1 MKKITIEN
9 LSFVYQGSEKQALKD
24 VSLTIQEGEC
34 VLLCGK
40 SGCGKTTLTRFLNGL
55 IPEYFQGKMS
65 GHCDVFGLECGKNP
79 IEAYVPVVGSVF
91 QNPKTQYFNTNTTT
105 ELAFPCENMGMHSDD
120 IRQRIAACARKYK
133 LEKLLDRNIFHLSGG
148 EKQRIACGA
157 ATMLEPMLLV
167 LDEPTSNL
175 DQNAIRELYDMLKIM
190 KQEGVT
196 IVLAEHRIAWIK
208 DLIDTCYF
216 FEDGERKETYPAQDF
231 LRLSDSEL
239 EIRGLRTND
248 LTPYRKK
255 LEEKIQKETA
265 PGNPCLTMH
274 QVTIGYQKKH
284 PVSVVEKFE
293 LGSGEI
299 IGLMG
304 ANGVGKSTL
313 TKTICGLQK
322 PLAGQILWKGKKIT
336 PRELI
341 SKSFLVMQD
350 VNYQLFSDSVREE
363 VLFDTKDVKACE
375 KVLKKLGL
383 AEVAERHPMSLS
395 GGQKQRVA
403 IASAMVSEKELI
415 LMDEPTSGLD
425 RFHMQQVGELLLKLK
440 NQGKTVLVI
449 THDEELAADWC
460 DRIFKMSK

>member
-1 MKKITIEN
+1 M
-9 LSFVYQGSEKQALKD
+9 Q
-24 VSLTIQEGEC
+24 
-34 VLLCGK
+34 
-40 SGCGKTTLTRFLNGL
+40 
-55 IPEYFQGKMS
+55 
-65 GHCDVFGLECGKNP
+65 
-79 IEAYVPVVGSVF
+79 
-91 QNPKTQYFNTNTTT
+91 
-105 ELAFPCENMGMHSDD
+105 
-120 IRQRIAACARKYK
+120 
-133 LEKLLDRNIFHLSGG
+133 
-148 EKQRIACGA
+148 
-157 ATMLEPMLLV
+157 
-167 LDEPTSNL
+167 
-175 DQNAIRELYDMLKIM
+175 
-190 KQEGVT
+190 
-196 IVLAEHRIAWIK
+196 
-208 DLIDTCYF
+208 
-216 FEDGERKETYPAQDF
+216 
-231 LRLSDSEL
+231 LSDSEL

-274 QVTIGYQKKH
+274 QVAIGYQKKH

-440 NQGKTVLVI
+440 NQGKTVHVI

>member
-9 LSFVYQGSEKQALKD
+9 LSFVHQGSERQALKD

-133 LEKLLDRNIFHLSGG
+133 LEKLLDRNIFHLS
-148 EKQRIACGA
+148 
-157 ATMLEPMLLV
+157 
-167 LDEPTSNL
+167 
-175 DQNAIRELYDMLKIM
+175 
-190 KQEGVT
+190 
-196 IVLAEHRIAWIK
+196 
-208 DLIDTCYF
+208 
-216 FEDGERKETYPAQDF
+216 
-231 LRLSDSEL
+231 DSEL

-274 QVTIGYQKKH
+274 QVAIGYQKKH

-350 VNYQLFSDSVREE
+350 VNYQLFSDSVRERPC
-363 VLFDTKDVKACE
+363 L
-375 KVLKKLGL
+375 
-383 AEVAERHPMSLS
+383 
-395 GGQKQRVA
+395 
-403 IASAMVSEKELI
+403 
-415 LMDEPTSGLD
+415 
-425 RFHMQQVGELLLKLK
+425 
-440 NQGKTVLVI
+440 
-449 THDEELAADWC
+449 
-460 DRIFKMSK
+460 